1 MIGIW
6 LGAILLFAA
15 LEAATTAL
23 VSVWFVV
30 GAAAA
35 LLGVAFHASVLTQ
48 AALFV
53 VVSAISLVATRPLV
67 RRFANRRTVPT
78 NADRVLGQ
86 EAQVTE
92 EIDNE
97 HGAGAVYVDGKTW
110 TARSLDGAPI
120 AVGEA
125 VRVLKIEGVKLF
137 VEKLENMEVTEKC
150 PSEQL

>member
-35 LLGVAFHASVLTQ
+35 LLSVAFGAPVLTQ

-53 VVSAISLVATRPLV
+53 VVSAISLAATRPLV

-97 HGAGAVYVDGKTW
+97 RGTGAVYVDGKTW

-120 AVGEA
+120 AAGEP